1 MKAHILHSMPV
12 CVLVLSVYFLATSCT
27 SRTMTVQIQ
36 KYDTLNT
43 MMEDLDGALL
53 LDEDAI
59 AKRRDSITD
68 RIQTIL
74 HAMPDSG
81 ATDVKFAIVRY
92 AAMRASYDDVLKN
105 YPVVSFDVDQEK
117 ERLKAFK
124 QSIVNKE
131 LADKAFEIRFETERL
146 RLLSLQQRVKTLNY
160 NTGAIENDYRR
171 NSDILKPV
179 YDKIKGNRKP

>member
-1 MKAHILHSMPV
+1 MKIRLFRLLFV
-12 CVLVLSVYFLATSCT
+12 CALVFGVYFSTVSCT
-27 SRTMTVQIQ
+27 SRSMTLQIQ

-68 RIQTIL
+68 RLQTIL
-74 HAMPDSG
+74 KAMPDSG
-81 ATDVKFAIVRY
+81 STDVKFAIVRY
-92 AAMRASYDDVLKN
+92 AAMRSNYDDVLKN

-117 ERLKAFK
+117 DDLKAFK
-124 QSIVNKE
+124 QAIINKE
-131 LADKAFEIRFETERL
+131 LTDKAFEIRFETEKL
-146 RLLSLQQRVKTLNY
+146 KLTSLQQRVKTLNY

-179 YDKIKGNRKP
+179 YEKIKANHRQ